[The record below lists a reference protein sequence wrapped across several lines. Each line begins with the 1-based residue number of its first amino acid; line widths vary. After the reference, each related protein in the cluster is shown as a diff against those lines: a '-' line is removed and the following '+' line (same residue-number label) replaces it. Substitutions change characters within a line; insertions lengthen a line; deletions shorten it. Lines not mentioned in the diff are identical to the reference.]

1 MSEVGFDFNVNLM
14 SEQWNKVKEDLYNG
28 VIGYMELEKL
38 LNDYMFFNRFDN
50 FFKESF
56 KNFEIP
62 LESIYPMYRGAGG
75 EVSLDNYGRMIPK
88 IEYANAYNR
97 MNPPGRAF
105 IYIGIL
111 GKNKGRDKKTVK
123 RHITRTLVKEIR
135 ASRDSIATICELQ
148 VTETGKN
155 KTVIS
160 LCGDINIPESEKDLE
175 NYIRKQIDQS
185 RGKETVQQVVSR
197 VLSNV
202 YFNMLSS
209 DQIFK
214 PIESNEQEIKKYEY
228 APFHAL
234 ANYISEQGYAGI
246 IFRSTVHM
254 NGTNLV
260 LFDTDDVAVIKE
272 SMEHI
277 RASDYL

>member
-1 MSEVGFDFNVNLM
+1 MSEVGFDLNVNLI
-14 SEQWNKVKEDLYNG
+14 SKQWNKVKEDLYNG

-38 LNDYMFFNRFDN
+38 LNDYMFFNRFDH

-62 LESIYPMYRGAGG
+62 LESINPMYRGAG
-75 EVSLDNYGRMIPK
+75 EKVSLDNYGRMIPEIK
-88 IEYANAYNR
+88 FANKYNR
-97 MNPPGRAF
+97 MNPPGKAF
-105 IYIGIL
+105 IYMGIL
-111 GKNKGRDKKTVK
+111 GQNKGRDKKTVK

-135 ASRDSIATICELQ
+135 SPRDSIATICELQ
-148 VTETGKN
+148 VTETGKK
-155 KTVIS
+155 KTVINF
-160 LCGDINIPESEKDLE
+160 CGDVNIPKSEIGLH
-175 NYIRKQIDQS
+175 NFINTQIKRS
-185 RGKETVQQVVSR
+185 KETAEQVLAR

-209 DQIFK
+209 DKIFK
-214 PIESNEQEIKKYEY
+214 PIETDEEELKKYEY

-246 IFRSTVHM
+246 IYRSTVHK

-260 LFDTDDVAVIKE
+260 LFDTQDVSVIKN